1 MLSEV
6 PTITRCTVVVLAL
19 LLAGACSE
27 EEQLEARRETRGLY
41 EVVWLHGTPYE
52 MGRQHARLLA
62 SELKKGLEAIDQDMT
77 LKAMFALAR
86 QLKLVDLARKQ
97 SYPDLLEECRGMAD
111 EAKDI
116 GWTEEHCLVLNFG
129 DMVAEFIQFGMPKA
143 KDITPGCSQVVATGK
158 ATPDGRLYH
167 ARILD
172 WARIDFILDNPVIF
186 VRQPTDRIPHVVIG
200 FPGNLSPYQGIN
212 DEGLS
217 IASNEIN
224 PKDNTV
230 NDLTGRSHVQ
240 LLGEMLARARSL
252 EEAKEMVR
260 KTNHMTLE
268 VIVVADGKKGDAAA
282 MEMAPAAVAI
292 RGMKDGVVHATNHF
306 LGAATAKLDRD
317 TSESSGVR
325 SERLQQLVE
334 PAGKTTLY
342 GKLDP
347 PSLVKVMRDR
357 LNPRT
362 KVESPASTFDD
373 GLSLATN
380 GALYQLVF
388 DPQRRHF
395 WLAAGKAPVPAQ
407 AFVGFSLDELLGRD
421 GATPTSIK

>member
-1 MLSEV
+1 MSEAS
-6 PTITRCTVVVLAL
+6 TITRASLVGLAL
-19 LLAGACSE
+19 LLAAACSD
-27 EEQLEARRETRGLY
+27 EEQLEARRETRGIY
-41 EVVWLHGTPYE
+41 EVVWLHGTPYD

-62 SELKKGLEAIDQDMT
+62 KELKQALDAIDQDVM
-77 LKAMFALAR
+77 LKAMFAMAR

-97 SYPDLLEECRGMAD
+97 SYPDLLEECRGMAA

-129 DMVAEFIQFGMPKA
+129 DMVAEFIRFGKPTA
-143 KDITPGCSQVVATGK
+143 PDIAPGCSQVVATGK

-167 ARILD
+167 ARVLD

-186 VRQPTDRIPHVVIG
+186 VRQPRDRIPHVVIG

-212 DEGLS
+212 AEGLS
-217 IASNEIN
+217 IASNEID
-224 PKDNTV
+224 PRDNKV

-252 EEAKEMVR
+252 DEAKEMVR

-282 MEMAPAAVAI
+282 LEMAPAAVAV

-306 LGAATAKLDRD
+306 LGAETSKLDRD
-317 TSESSGVR
+317 TSDSSGLR

-334 PAGKTTLY
+334 PAGQATLY

-347 PSLVKVMRDR
+347 PSLIKVMRDR

-362 KVESPASTFDD
+362 KKESPSSTFDD

-388 DPQRRHF
+388 DPKRRQF

-407 AFVGFSLDELLGRD
+407 AFVGFSLDELLLRG
-421 GATPTSIK
+421 GAAPSTIK